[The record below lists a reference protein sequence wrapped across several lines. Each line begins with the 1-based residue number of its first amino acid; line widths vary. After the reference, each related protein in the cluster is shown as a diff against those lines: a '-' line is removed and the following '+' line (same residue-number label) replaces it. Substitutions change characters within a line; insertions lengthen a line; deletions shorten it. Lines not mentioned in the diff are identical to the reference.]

1 MNMPA
6 NPQWIWIALAAV
18 AVLVVI
24 GLIASTVRR
33 HRTTQLREH
42 FGSEYDHAVHTAR
55 NNRTA
60 AEEALLARANEV
72 KQFDIRPLSA
82 SDRDRY
88 RSDWQRIEA
97 RFVDRPTT
105 AVVEADE
112 LVADVMRARGYP
124 IADFEKHAEYLS
136 VKHPRVVEH
145 YRAGHAVIDA
155 HSRGSAST
163 EELRQAMLHYRV
175 LFENLVGF
183 GGTDVE
189 QPINAASEIP
199 SKSEERVAYGRREE
213 DRLRR

>member
-24 GLIASTVRR
+24 GLIASGVRR
-33 HRTTQLREH
+33 SRTARLREQY
-42 FGSEYDHAVHTAR
+42 GSEYDHAVKHAR
-55 NNRTA
+55 NRTA

-72 KQFDIRPLSA
+72 EQFNIRPLNA
-82 SDRDRY
+82 SERDRY
-88 RSDWQRIEA
+88 RSDWQKIETQ
-97 RFVDRPTT
+97 FVDRPTM
-105 AVVEADE
+105 AVVGADE
-112 LVADVMRARGYP
+112 LVAGVMRARGYP

-155 HSRGSAST
+155 HGRGTAST

-175 LFENLVGF
+175 LFEDLVGF
-183 GGTDVE
+183 GGSDVE
-189 QPINAASEIP
+189 QPINAASEVP
-199 SKSEERVAYGRREE
+199 ETQNERVLYGRRDE

>member
-1 MNMPA
+1 MNLPA
-6 NPQWIWIALAAV
+6 NPQWIWLAVAAV

-24 GLIASTVRR
+24 ALIASSVRR
-33 HRTTQLREH
+33 SRTAQLREH
-42 FGSEYDHAVHTAR
+42 FGSEYDHAVKQTR
-55 NNRTA
+55 SRTA

-82 SDRDRY
+82 SERDRY
-88 RSDWQRIEA
+88 RSQWQKIEMQ
-97 RFVDRPTT
+97 FVDRPTM

-155 HSRGSAST
+155 HSRGAAST

-175 LFENLVGF
+175 LFEDLVGF
-183 GGTDVE
+183 GGNDVE
-189 QPINAASEIP
+189 QPISAS
-199 SKSEERVAYGRREE
+199 SEVRDTADDRVAYGRREE

>member
-6 NPQWIWIALAAV
+6 NPQWIWIALGAV

-24 GLIASTVRR
+24 GLIASSVRR
-33 HRTTQLREH
+33 SRTARLREH
-42 FGSEYDHAVHTAR
+42 FGSEYDHAVRTAR
-55 NNRTA
+55 NRTA

-82 SDRDRY
+82 SERDRY
-88 RSDWQRIEA
+88 RSEWQKVETQ
-97 RFVDRPTT
+97 FVDRPTM

-124 IADFEKHAEYLS
+124 VADFEKHAEYLS

-155 HSRGSAST
+155 HSRGAAST

-175 LFENLVGF
+175 LFEDLVGF
-183 GGTDVE
+183 GGHDVE
-189 QPINAASEIP
+189 QPISATSEVP
-199 SKSEERVAYGRREE
+199 ESREERITYGRREE

>member
-6 NPQWIWIALAAV
+6 NPQWIWIAAAAL

-24 GLIASTVRR
+24 GLIASSVRR
-33 HRTTQLREH
+33 SRTAQLREH
-42 FGSEYDHAVHTAR
+42 YGTEYDHVVR
-55 NNRTA
+55 QSRSRTA
-60 AEEALLARANEV
+60 AEEALLARASEV

-82 SDRDRY
+82 SERDRY
-88 RSDWQRIEA
+88 RSQWQKIETQ
-97 RFVDRPTT
+97 FVDRPTM
-105 AVVEADE
+105 AVVGADE
-112 LVADVMRARGYP
+112 LVAEVMRARGYP

-155 HSRGSAST
+155 HSRGAAST

-175 LFENLVGF
+175 LFEDLVGF
-183 GGTDVE
+183 GGQDIE
-189 QPINAASEIP
+189 QPISASAEVP
-199 SKSEERVAYGRREE
+199 ESVERVTYGRREE